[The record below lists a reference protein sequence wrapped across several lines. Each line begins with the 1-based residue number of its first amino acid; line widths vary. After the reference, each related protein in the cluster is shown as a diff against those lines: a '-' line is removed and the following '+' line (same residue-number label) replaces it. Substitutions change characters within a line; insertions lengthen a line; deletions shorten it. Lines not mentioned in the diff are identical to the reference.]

1 MLAVSDSVYIFLDE
15 SGDLGLASGGSRFF
29 ALTGIVMERPFAL
42 YQELDVLRYNLLEE
56 GLDIE
61 YFHCVNNV
69 KRVRSQVFN
78 LLTTQLSGITVHS
91 VVVEK
96 AKADQLLPER
106 SRLYSVMVGALLRL
120 TLNHPDIQNADRV
133 VVITDKL
140 PIQQQRRA
148 AERAIKTAFSDLL
161 PGDPPYQ
168 LLHHYSRAHYGLQIA
183 DYCCWAI
190 FRKYESGDTSAY
202 EMIRPAIM
210 SEVDVL
216 GDVDRHNC

>member
-1 MLAVSDSVYIFLDE
+1 MVSMPVYIFLDE

-29 ALTGIVMERPFAL
+29 VLTGIVMERPFVL

-61 YFHCVNNV
+61 YFHCVDNV
-69 KRVRSQVFN
+69 RRVRSMVFK
-78 LLTTQLSGITVHS
+78 LVASQLSDITAHS

-106 SRLYSVMVGALLRL
+106 DRLYSVMVGTLLRL
-120 TLNHPDIQNADRV
+120 TLNRSDVQTADRV

-140 PIQQQRRA
+140 PVQQQRRTT
-148 AERAIKTAFSDLL
+148 ERAIKTAFSDLL
-161 PGDPPYQ
+161 PGGPPYQ

-190 FRKYESGDTSAY
+190 FRKYETGDTSAY

-210 SEVDVL
+210 SELDILENVTTDK
-216 GDVDRHNC
+216 C

>member
-1 MLAVSDSVYIFLDE
+1 MVSMPVYVFLDE

-29 ALTGIVMERPFAL
+29 VLTSIVMERPFDL
-42 YQELDVLRYNLLEE
+42 YQELDDLRYNLLEE

-69 KRVRSQVFN
+69 KRVRSMVFN
-78 LLTTQLSGITVHS
+78 PLATQLAGKTMHS

-96 AKADQLLPER
+96 ANASQSLPER
-106 SRLYSVMVGALLRL
+106 GRLYSVMVGALLRL
-120 TLNHPDIQNADRV
+120 TLNRPDIQNADKV

-161 PGDPPYQ
+161 PRDPPYR
-168 LLHHYSRAHYGLQIA
+168 LLHHYSRAHYCLQIA
-183 DYCCWAI
+183 DYCCWAV
-190 FRKYESGDTSAY
+190 FRKYESGDTLAY

-210 SEVDVL
+210 SELDIL
-216 GDVDRHNC
+216 GDFDRLNC